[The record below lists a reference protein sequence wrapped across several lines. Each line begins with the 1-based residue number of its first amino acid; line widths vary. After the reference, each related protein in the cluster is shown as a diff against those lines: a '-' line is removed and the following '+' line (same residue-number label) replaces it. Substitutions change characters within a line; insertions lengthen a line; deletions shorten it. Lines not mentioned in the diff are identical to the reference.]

1 MNTYTAV
8 NFFDASV
15 WQSIMLVGILFASLI
30 LANILKARIPFLGKM
45 LIPNAVLGGVILLII
60 SGLCYAFTGTY
71 LFNMGAFSDGSGI
84 NILETITYHCLA
96 IGFIAMTLRPGEDG
110 KRSKKRTTEILNT
123 GIATIGT
130 YMFQAIVG
138 IVITMVFTLFIKD
151 LAPGSGILMCFGYGQ
166 GTGQALNI
174 GKNFDTTL
182 GTGSVYASIGLALA
196 ALGFLSACFLGVP
209 YLNILRKRGLIDP
222 AKKNSDEKVTLKEF
236 QGPDEPPLNESIDKM
251 TVQIA
256 LVFVVYMAAYG
267 MMYLIGN
274 VIMGGGGMIG
284 TIYGFNFLF
293 GVIAAVLYKNLIKF
307 FKRNHVMHREYCNTF
322 LLNRI
327 SGFAFD
333 LMIVSGVCAIQ
344 IHLLKSFIVPILILG
359 LAGAAVTFYYQ
370 RFVTKHLFPEY
381 EHFQFLAFF
390 GMLTGTASTG
400 MILLREADP
409 DLKSPVSENLVYQ
422 NLPAIVLAIPLLF
435 IASAITNGA
444 ESFSTALTMLV
455 IIVAIFIILN
465 LVLFRSKIFKKKAK

>member
-8 NFFDASV
+8 NFFDPSV

-71 LFNMGAFSDGSGI
+71 LFNMGTFSDGSGI
-84 NILETITYHCLA
+84 NILEIITYHCLA
-96 IGFIAMTLRPGEDG
+96 IGFIAMTLRPGEEG

-130 YMFQAIVG
+130 YMFQAILG
-138 IVITMVFTLFIKD
+138 ILITLGCKAFIKD

-182 GTGSVYASIGLALA
+182 GTGSVYASMGLALA
-196 ALGFLSACFLGVP
+196 ALGFLSACFVGVP

-222 AKKNSDEKVTLKEF
+222 AKKTRSKSVTMQEI

-256 LVFVVYMAAYG
+256 LVFVVYMMAYG
-267 MMYLIGN
+267 IMYLIGN

-293 GVIAAVLYKNLIKF
+293 GVIAAVIYKNIIKF
-307 FKRNHVMHREYCNTF
+307 FKKKHWMRREYCNTF

-344 IHLLKSFIVPILILG
+344 IHLLKSFIVPIIILG
-359 LAGAAVTFYYQ
+359 IVGAVATFIYQ
-370 RFVTKHLFPEY
+370 RFVTSRLFPEY

-444 ESFSTALTMLV
+444 ASVGTALAMLGV
-455 IIVAIFIILN
+455 IIAIFIVLN
-465 LVLFRSKIFKKKAK
+465 IALFRSKIFKKKSK